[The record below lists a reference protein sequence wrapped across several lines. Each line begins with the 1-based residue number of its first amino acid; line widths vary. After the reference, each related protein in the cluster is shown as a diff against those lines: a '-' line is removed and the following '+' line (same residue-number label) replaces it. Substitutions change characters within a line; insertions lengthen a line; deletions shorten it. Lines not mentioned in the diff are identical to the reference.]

1 MVDLKPAMAI
11 LSFPGDLMNLRN
23 RPFLVLAFAALMSM
37 VCRCSSDT
45 GTPVTLTFSNGTSV
59 QCTQYTDYPSWSPN
73 YDCKIPCPDGST
85 VKVAEFSSVEINKAI
100 TEKGRANV
108 QILKNLQAQSCPPAK
123 TATKA
128 PTTKPPAT
136 KPPATKTPVG
146 GRSALA
152 ITNMPILPLLT
163 GNVSAC
169 DLNQGFINFNLVQPP
184 PDIRAKTLRVKI
196 NDVEVRCAIP
206 STNPNVI
213 SCNLP
218 QGLKRPASVV
228 VFLDDIQVNNFVYSG
243 SSCVQPTSTPKKDR
257 SSPSVIPT
265 PSIVPSPTDFQ
276 G

>member
-1 MVDLKPAMAI
+1 
-11 LSFPGDLMNLRN
+11 MNLRK
-23 RPFLVLAFAALMSM
+23 RSFLILSFAALMIM
-37 VCRCSSDT
+37 ACRCSLDN
-45 GTPVTLTFSNGTSV
+45 GKPVTLTFSDGTSV
-59 QCTQYTDYPSWSPN
+59 KCTQFGETFPSGATDLS

-85 VKVAEFSSVEINKAI
+85 VQVNNIFSAEIKKAVI
-100 TEKGRANV
+100 ENGRANV
-108 QILKNLQAQSCPPAK
+108 QILKNLQAKSCPPAK

-136 KPPATKTPVG
+136 KPPATKTPAG
-146 GRSALA
+146 GKSALVS
-152 ITNMPILPLLT
+152 TNMPISPLLT

-169 DLNQGFINFNLVQPP
+169 DLNRGFINFSLVQPP
-184 PDIRAKTLRVKI
+184 LDIRAKTLRVKI
-196 NDVEVRCAIP
+196 NDVEVRCSVP
-206 STNPNVI
+206 SVNPNVL

-218 QGLKRPASVV
+218 QGMRLPATVT
-228 VFLDDIQVNNFVYSG
+228 VFLDEAQVNNFVFSG